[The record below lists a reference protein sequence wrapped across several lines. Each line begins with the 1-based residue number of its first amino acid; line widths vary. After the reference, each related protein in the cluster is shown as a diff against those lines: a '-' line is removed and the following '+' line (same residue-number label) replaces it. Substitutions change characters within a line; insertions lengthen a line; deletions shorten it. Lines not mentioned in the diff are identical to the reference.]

1 MAASNTSILIKRSTA
16 TGTPSSL
23 KAGELAY
30 SYLSNTIFIGNSTG
44 TGVVNIGGQYYTS
57 QIDNASSANGS
68 GTIVKRDAMGN
79 ISVGYITAAGI
90 SVSNLNANTANLATY
105 ATQLQNPQ
113 YFGAYG
119 DATAANVIFN
129 GTANVELGFTLAT
142 VNSNVGA
149 YGNTTSI
156 PTITVDAKGRITS
169 ISNNTI
175 ATSFTVSGNT
185 GSGSQQGGSTLTIEG
200 NGTGITTTVTGSG
213 GSETVLIATDN
224 TVLRSNTSGVGPQ
237 TIGTDVQISGNLI
250 VSGTATY
257 VNTSIVQTNDSMI
270 ELAANN
276 TTGDVIDIGFYGLYN
291 NGSTNN
297 VTGLLRDAGSKNYY
311 LFANIAATNA
321 SIANTL
327 SNNYFTQANTAT
339 LYTNINAFQSTVQTS
354 NVVNQTVSGTL
365 TLTNALTVPNGGTGA
380 TSFNAGSI
388 VIGNGSGALQVLANT
403 GTAGSYG
410 SSSYIPVITTDAYG
424 RVSSV
429 SNTQVAISASQVTSG
444 TLALAQGGTNNS
456 SYVNNEITYFNGSA
470 IVSLANTGTAGT
482 YGNAAYI
489 PVVTTDGFGRVSG
502 VSNTAIAIPA
512 SQITNGTTGT
522 GQVVLANNA
531 TLGGTTTAAT
541 LNVSQL
547 NVTTLN
553 VTYSNVNSVTA
564 NSINIGSLTYAAT
577 GAFVAFGSNANN
589 YQQVVIQNANTGT
602 QASADFIVSNF
613 ASTDTTLYGD
623 FGINGPNFV
632 GTGSL
637 NVANNVYL
645 YAQSTDLAIG
655 TNSSNPIHF
664 VVNNGATDAM
674 TIAANGYVSIAQAL
688 ATVYGGTGQSSFTQN
703 GIIYGNGTGALQV
716 TAAAG
721 GADQT
726 WSNQI
731 LTVNNTGV
739 PTWTTTMD
747 GGAF

>member
-1 MAASNTSILIKRSTA
+1 MAISNTSILIKRSTT

-44 TGVVNIGGQYYTS
+44 TGVVNVGGQYYTS
-57 QIDNASSANGS
+57 QIDNATSANGS
-68 GTIVKRDAMGN
+68 GTIVKRDVSGN
-79 ISVGYITAAGI
+79 IAVNYITANGG
-90 SVSNLNANTANLATY
+90 SFGNLTANTANLATY

-119 DATAANVIFN
+119 DASAANVSFN
-129 GTANVELGFTLAT
+129 GTANVELGITLAT

-156 PTITVDAKGRITS
+156 PTITVDAKGRITA

-185 GSGSQQGGSTLTIEG
+185 GSGSQQGGGTLTIEG
-200 NGTGITTTVTGSG
+200 NGTGITTAVTGSG
-213 GSETVLIATDN
+213 GSETVLIGTDN
-224 TVLRSNTSGVGPQ
+224 TILRSNTSGVGPQ
-237 TIGTDVQISGNLI
+237 TIGTDVSISGNLI

-297 VTGLLRDAGSKNYY
+297 ITGLLRDAGSKNYY

-327 SNNYFTQANTAT
+327 SNNYFTQSNTAT
-339 LYTNINAFQSTVQTS
+339 LYTNVNGFQGTFGTANITNATV
-354 NVVNQTVSGTL
+354 GTL
-365 TLTNALTVPNGGTGA
+365 SLTNALAVGQGGTGQTTFA
-380 TSFNAGSI
+380 AGQI
-388 VIGNGSGALQVLANT
+388 LIGNGSGALQVLANT
-403 GTAGSYG
+403 GTAGTYG
-410 SSSYIPVITTDAYG
+410 NSAYHPVITTDAYG

-429 SNTQVAISASQVTSG
+429 TNTAIAIAASQVTSG

-456 SYVNNEITYFNGSA
+456 SYVNNQITYFNGSS

-512 SQITNGTTGT
+512 SQLTNGTTGS
-522 GQVVLANNA
+522 GSVVLAA
-531 TLGGTTTAAT
+531 SPTLTGTTTAAT
-541 LNVSQL
+541 LNVTQL

-564 NSINIGSLTYAAT
+564 NNINIGSLTYAAT

-602 QASADFIVSNF
+602 QASADFVVSNF
-613 ASTDTTLYGD
+613 NSTDTTLYGD

-632 GTGSL
+632 GTGAL

-655 TNSSNPIHF
+655 TNSANAIHF
-664 VVNNGATDAM
+664 VVNNGVTDAM
-674 TIAANGYVSIAQAL
+674 TIASNGYVSIAQAL

-703 GIIYGNGTGALQV
+703 GMIYGNGTGALQV

-747 GGAF
+747 GGGF